1 MSKLIV
7 AQVRYLLNQVMNET
21 ISFSRFVEILNET
34 NETKEPIKKNNMI
47 HVYPINDLEQHD
59 LEGTQCKCNPQVITD
74 PNAEIIIVH
83 NSFDGRE
90 GVELANEILKN

>member
-1 MSKLIV
+1 M
-7 AQVRYLLNQVMNET
+7 T
-21 ISFSRFVEILNET
+21 
-34 NETKEPIKKNNMI
+34 

-59 LEGTQCKCNPQVITD
+59 LEGTQCKCNPQVIVE